1 MEAGLGDVPVL
12 GEEGWQDPGAPPTT
26 RQEARPEA
34 VGAVGDD
41 GVVALAQ
48 QRQVQ
53 RGRHRGVGCGRQCER
68 LWIIR
73 YLLSTYLQILDA
85 EVNQQCRNL
94 LFSFCS
100 LNFGIL
106 LLILI
111 EMKHL

>member
-12 GEEGWQDPGAPPTT
+12 GEEGWQDPGAAAPP
-26 RQEARPEA
+26 RQEACPEA

-53 RGRHRGVGCGRQCER
+53 RGRHGGFGCSRQCER
-68 LWIIR
+68 LWIFR
-73 YLLSTYLQILDA
+73 YLLSTYLRILDA

-94 LFSFCS
+94 LF
-100 LNFGIL
+100 
-106 LLILI
+106 
-111 EMKHL
+111 